1 MISLII
7 RLLAAV
13 VLAFWAGKLIS
24 KIKLPSILGWLIAG
38 MILGPHAVSLMNQQ
52 ILDARWYQTM
62 VHILECAVGLMIG
75 TELVWNKIK
84 RSGKAIVITTFTQS
98 VGTFLFVSLVFGIVF
113 FFRRFLCTWPFYL
126 AELPWLQPL
135 PLPYPLCGNLRQAVR
150 SPTR

>member
-13 VLAFWAGKLIS
+13 VLAFLAKLIS
-24 KIKLPSILGWLIAG
+24 KIKFTVHIGLADSGNDFRTPCGF
-38 MILGPHAVSLMNQQ
+38 LMNQQ

-98 VGTFLFVSLVFGIVF
+98 VGTFYLYPLFSELYFI
-113 FFRRFLCTWPFYL
+113 FRRFLCTWPFYL

>member
-113 FFRRFLCTWPFYL
+113 YFQEIPLYL
-126 AELPWLQPL
+126 AFLFGGIALATAPAPALSADS
-135 PLPYPLCGNLRQAVR
+135 YG
-150 SPTR
+150 STG

>member
-84 RSGKAIVITTFTQS
+84 RSGKAIVITTFT
-98 VGTFLFVSLVFGIVF
+98 
-113 FFRRFLCTWPFYL
+113 
-126 AELPWLQPL
+126 
-135 PLPYPLCGNLRQAVR
+135 
-150 SPTR
+150 